1 MIQRCL
7 SVNPN
12 LRPGINEILWA
23 TRVGLEDWERANID
37 VSGRDVPANLTW
49 PWKEEE
55 FAIGS
60 AVPKHWRWDTKKRRR
75 DDSDDE
81 DDDDDQGFKDYRP
94 TGDTGYRRKKQGAPT
109 APPVDGHAVYAGS
122 HARRKR
128 REVSQHQDEV
138 QEQNGGQDIL
148 PPWDGVGK
156 GKARVP

>member
-1 MIQRCL
+1 M
-7 SVNPN
+7 NPN
-12 LRPGINEILWA
+12 SRPGINEILWA

-75 DDSDDE
+75 DDSDD
-81 DDDDDQGFKDYRP
+81 DNDDDQGWEDYRP
-94 TGDTGYRRKKQGAPT
+94 TGDTGFVTKSQDAPT
-109 APPVDGHAVYAGS
+109 ADGGS
-122 HARRKR
+122 VRARRKR
-128 REVSQHQDEV
+128 REVSQRQDEV

-156 GKARVP
+156 GKGKARVP